1 MKKTQKM
8 AIMTPEKYGFFQKP
22 SDKNLLAIPHDAV
35 SADEDND
42 LKPSV
47 VVV

>member
-8 AIMTPEKYGFFQKP
+8 AIMTPEKHGFFQKP
-22 SDKNLLAIPHDAV
+22 SDKNLLATPPDTV

-42 LKPSV
+42 LKPFV